1 MMKIGIVED
10 VYIDRESGCF
20 RLSVLCNPITGLCI
34 VFPISELYASN
45 YKIGSLVQYEIDKH
59 HAIVVAPL
67 DSNIKI

>member
-1 MMKIGIVED
+1 MKIGIVED

-34 VFPISELYASN
+34 IFPISELYASS
-45 YKIGSLVQYEIDKH
+45 YKVGSMIKYEVGEDYAMVI
-59 HAIVVAPL
+59 API